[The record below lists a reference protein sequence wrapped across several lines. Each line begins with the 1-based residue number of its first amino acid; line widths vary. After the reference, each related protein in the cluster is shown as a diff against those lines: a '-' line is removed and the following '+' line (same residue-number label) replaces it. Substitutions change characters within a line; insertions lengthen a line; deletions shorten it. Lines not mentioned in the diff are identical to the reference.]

1 MMDGPVVVLKHGVIF
16 EAGFWRDFGREVDR
30 HLFAELLNAALTGER
45 LMAQKYHTCDV
56 EDPNY
61 PSKFLEELGFGEL
74 RGVRRSWSW
83 FVKSS
88 FLGAGHSTTL
98 RFQVT
103 CTFEALQS
111 FWSMWSCCTRM

>member
-1 MMDGPVVVLKHGVIF
+1 MKCVSEPVSNYFDFSDKSKEVIIRWCGCGMMDGPVVVLKHGVIF

-61 PSKFLEELGFGEL
+61 PSKFLEVITLHSQSCELIWCF
-74 RGVRRSWSW
+74 
-83 FVKSS
+83 F
-88 FLGAGHSTTL
+88 
-98 RFQVT
+98 
-103 CTFEALQS
+103 
-111 FWSMWSCCTRM
+111 